1 MKKTLFT
8 VVVLLMAL
16 VLAGCAANPTYPE
29 AGTNYQ
35 RDPLSVPTD
44 TPAPSL
50 PDLPEDYDPAS
61 EEDNGASYVY
71 NSYSSSYDTSI
82 YAGAT
87 PIPLDPIDMPT
98 PTPKPTLTFSYGLVT
113 SDALHLSFEAPVGW
127 GIDTSVSD
135 TVTRPSRS
143 AGSSARSHTEK
154 S

>member
-50 PDLPEDYDPAS
+50 PDLPEDYDPA
-61 EEDNGASYVY
+61 G
-71 NSYSSSYDTSI
+71 YDTGRI
-82 YAGAT
+82 EET
-87 PIPLDPIDMPT
+87 IRR
-98 PTPKPTLTFSYGLVT
+98 YG
-113 SDALHLSFEAPVGW
+113 D
-127 GIDTSVSD
+127 GIIGLKI
-135 TVTRPSRS
+135 RL
-143 AGSSARSHTEK
+143 
-154 S
+154 